1 MAKTQGISFLYEF
14 DLGNKHVDDPAQNI
28 LSVTSTAAGDFS
40 PAHLTSES
48 TRERW
53 RSSEILTIQEIVIKA
68 EQASNI
74 DTFAILG
81 HNLTEE
87 AVIQLQA
94 NISNNF
100 AAPPVTINIPWR
112 KENIVWLNELG
123 GEYEYYKISILDP
136 TNPCGY
142 VELGRIIGGRAFIV
156 TNNEDIRDAFTIGKQ
171 DMADQMKSEGFF
183 RQSNQRVKI
192 RTLSA
197 SFSKLETK
205 LGLSNENFLGLREM
219 FDYVGQTVPLL
230 TVIDRGNPDLF
241 TAWGQFSAIPSESY
255 TTNEFMTSSF
265 KFLEV
270 F

>member
-1 MAKTQGISFLYEF
+1 MSNTQGISFLYEF

-28 LSVTSTAAGDFS
+28 LSVTSTAPGDFD
-40 PAHLTSES
+40 PANMTSEA

-53 RSSEILTIQEIVIKA
+53 RSSGVLVTQEIVWKA

-81 HNLTEE
+81 HNFSED

-142 VELGRIIGGRAFIV
+142 IEIGRVIGGRAFTI
-156 TNNEDIRDAFTIGKQ
+156 TNNEDIKDAFNIGKK
-171 DMADQMKSEGFF
+171 DMADQMKTEGFF
-183 RQSNQRVKI
+183 RQSNQRIKV

-197 SFSKLETK
+197 SFAKLETK

-219 FDYVGQTVPLL
+219 FDYVGETVPLL
-230 TVIDRGNPDLF
+230 TILDRNNPDLF
-241 TAWGQFSAIPSESY
+241 TAWGQFDSIPSESF

-265 KFLEV
+265 KFSEV